1 MPEQYAEILCSV
13 ERLNKLVLRSQKI
26 DEIQTIKLRNLVS
39 RILDKSFKEKIEP
52 NPWGSLAVLGII
64 GLKSAIKKSQKT
76 YRSGEFRNS
85 VRNYFTSNET
95 QLVHSKF
102 QLNSALDKI
111 QISKAKNLFQVLKI
125 NMGEGPTGAIKFL
138 LWPISEIVV
147 ESKAINIL
155 EWQFKKS
162 KSRDA
167 NQQIRDGVLN

>member
-13 ERLNKLVLRSQKI
+13 ERLNKLILRSQKI
-26 DEIQTIKLRNLVS
+26 NDIQTIKLRNLVS

-52 NPWGSLAVLGII
+52 SPWGTLTVLGII

-76 YRSGEFRNS
+76 YRPGEFRNS

-111 QISKAKNLFQVLKI
+111 QKSKAKNLFQVLKI
-125 NMGEGPTGAIKFL
+125 NMGQGPSETIKFL
-138 LWPISEIVV
+138 LQPIGEIIV
-147 ESKAINIL
+147 ESKAINIS

>member
-1 MPEQYAEILCSV
+1 MPELSTEISRSV
-13 ERLNKLVLRSQKI
+13 KQLNKLVLRAQKI

-52 NPWGSLAVLGII
+52 NPWGSLVVLGII

-76 YRSGEFRNS
+76 YRPGEFRNS

-111 QISKAKNLFQVLKI
+111 QKSKVKNLFQVLKI
-125 NMGEGPTGAIKFL
+125 NMGQGPTGAIKFL
-138 LWPISEIVV
+138 LRPIGEIVV
-147 ESKAINIL
+147 ESKAINIS
-155 EWQFKKS
+155 E
-162 KSRDA
+162 
-167 NQQIRDGVLN
+167 

>member
-1 MPEQYAEILCSV
+1 MPEHSTEISRSV
-13 ERLNKLVLRSQKI
+13 KQLNKLVLRAQKI

-52 NPWGSLAVLGII
+52 NPWGSLVVLGII

-76 YRSGEFRNS
+76 YRPGEFRNS

-111 QISKAKNLFQVLKI
+111 QKSKVKNLFQVLKI
-125 NMGEGPTGAIKFL
+125 NMGQGPTGAIKFL
-138 LWPISEIVV
+138 LRPIGEIVV
-147 ESKAINIL
+147 ESKAINIS
-155 EWQFKKS
+155 E
-162 KSRDA
+162 
-167 NQQIRDGVLN
+167 

>member
-1 MPEQYAEILCSV
+1 MPEHSTEISRSV
-13 ERLNKLVLRSQKI
+13 KQLNKLVLRAQKI

-52 NPWGSLAVLGII
+52 NPWGSLVVLGII

-76 YRSGEFRNS
+76 YRPGEFRNS

-111 QISKAKNLFQVLKI
+111 QKSKVKNLFQVLKI
-125 NMGEGPTGAIKFL
+125 NIQQGPSETIKFL
-138 LWPISEIVV
+138 LRPIGEIVV
-147 ESKAINIL
+147 ESKAINIS
-155 EWQFKKS
+155 E
-162 KSRDA
+162 
-167 NQQIRDGVLN
+167 